1 MLKHIYID
9 LVRETS
15 SLGSIV
21 VYGVIAVLF
30 YFLNHV
36 DVFLQLVTAIVLG
49 YAITAL
55 LRLLFFKHRPKKEK
69 FKNLI
74 EKIDAATFP
83 SLHSMRATFFGI
95 VLMNFFQNMLVS
107 AVIILCIAGVGY
119 ARILDKRHYTTD
131 VIAGIILGIAIG
143 LFVIRIF

>member
-83 SLHSMRATFFGI
+83 SLHSMRATFF
-95 VLMNFFQNMLVS
+95 
-107 AVIILCIAGVGY
+107 
-119 ARILDKRHYTTD
+119 
-131 VIAGIILGIAIG
+131 
-143 LFVIRIF
+143 